1 MIGFLG
7 NKKIKHKK
15 MKNDNNSRI
24 IVLKVEI
31 DDKIFFMILKILCE
45 LEQIL
50 EIFSLDSYKNDFFA
64 GSFNCFLNSNFEASG
79 GYPTL
84 KKKSISKIMQLLEK
98 YDLIDIWRIRNL
110 FSKRYTFSKNH
121 FQDTYKGVY
130 IIYLFLTH

>member
-50 EIFSLDSYKNDFFA
+50 EIFYLDSYKNDFFA
-64 GSFNCFLNSNFEASG
+64 GS
-79 GYPTL
+79 
-84 KKKSISKIMQLLEK
+84 
-98 YDLIDIWRIRNL
+98 LI
-110 FSKRYTFSKNH
+110 
-121 FQDTYKGVY
+121 V
-130 IIYLFLTH
+130 FLTQT